1 MKKIRAGVIGAGSW
15 ATVAHLPTLKGRSEV
30 ELVAI
35 CRKGDDLLSSLKTQ
49 FKVDIASEDY
59 LDVINQDLDV
69 IVVASPPSL
78 HHEHASAALLSGAHV
93 LCEKPMT
100 ISSSQSW
107 DLVQIAKDVNREL
120 LIGFSW
126 NYMPIVQQAFVQLQK
141 KSIGRLEQMS
151 IQMSTQ
157 TRELLANFGPYP
169 GASTEQIPE
178 QNTWTNP
185 SISGGGYGQ
194 AQLSHAL
201 GLAFRLEPQ
210 RVHKAFAFMASP
222 LDAPVELHDAI
233 SYRFSD
239 GAIGS
244 LSGSS
249 SHMGAWQNKDELQVR
264 AIGDQGQFLVDLHR
278 ECVYIW
284 YADGTEV
291 NLKLPINAGVV
302 DNYAAA
308 NALVDVA
315 LGDLQ
320 ANRAPGELGALT
332 VEALELAYSSAATGA
347 VASRE
352 GKSV

>member
-15 ATVAHLPTLKGRSEV
+15 ATVAHLPTLQGRSEV

-35 CRKGDDLLSSLKTQ
+35 CRKGDDLLSSLKAQ
-49 FKVDIASEDY
+49 FNVEIASENY
-59 LDVINQDLDV
+59 LDVVNQELDI

-78 HHEHASAALLSGAHV
+78 HYEHASAALRSGAHV

-100 ISSSQSW
+100 ISSLQSW
-107 DLVQIAKDVNREL
+107 ELVKIANDVNREL

-126 NYMPIVQQAFVQLQK
+126 NYMPIVQHAFEQLQK
-141 KSIGRLEQMS
+141 KSIGTLEQMS

-157 TRELLANFGPYP
+157 TRELLANLGPYP
-169 GASTEQIPE
+169 GASTEQVPE

-185 SISGGGYGQ
+185 INSGGGYGQ

-210 RVHKAFAFMASP
+210 RVSEAFAFMSSP

-233 SYRFSD
+233 SYRFSN
-239 GAIGS
+239 GAIGTV
-244 LSGSS
+244 SGGS

-264 AIGDQGQFLVDLHR
+264 AIGDHGQFLVDLHR

-284 YADGTEV
+284 YVDGTEV
-291 NLKLPINAGVV
+291 NLKLPINAGAV
-302 DNYAAA
+302 DNYGAA

-332 VEALELAYSSAATGA
+332 VEALELAYQSASTGA
-347 VASRE
+347 VAILEARTP
-352 GKSV
+352 

>member
-1 MKKIRAGVIGAGSW
+1 MRKLRAGVIGAGSW
-15 ATVAHLPTLKGRSEV
+15 ATVAHLPTLKDRSEV
-30 ELVAI
+30 ELIAI
-35 CRKGDDLLSSLKTQ
+35 CRKGDDLLSSLKSQ
-49 FKVDIASEDY
+49 FNVNIASEDY
-59 LDVINQDLDV
+59 LDVINQELDI
-69 IVVASPPSL
+69 IVVASPPSF
-78 HHEHASAALLSGAHV
+78 HHEHTSAALRSGAHV

-100 ISSSQSW
+100 IASSQGW
-107 DLVQIAKDVNREL
+107 DLVQIANEVNREL
-120 LIGFSW
+120 LLGFNW
-126 NYMPIVQQAFVQLQK
+126 NYMPIVQQTFIQLQK
-141 KSIGRLEQMS
+141 KGIGRLEQMN

-157 TRELLANFGPYP
+157 TRELLADLGPYP

-185 SISGGGYGQ
+185 INSGGGYGQ

-210 RVHKAFAFMASP
+210 RVSAAFAFMSSP
-222 LDAPVELHDAI
+222 LGASVELHDAI
-233 SYRFSD
+233 SYRFSS
-239 GAIGS
+239 GAIGTV
-244 LSGSS
+244 SGGS

-264 AIGDQGQFLVDLHR
+264 AIGEHGQFLVDLHR

-291 NLKLPINAGVV
+291 NVKLPRNAGAV

-315 LGDLQ
+315 LGDLS

-332 VEALELAYSSAATGA
+332 VEALELAYRSAASG
-347 VASRE
+347 VVVSRE
-352 GKSV
+352 VGSI

>member
-1 MKKIRAGVIGAGSW
+1 
-15 ATVAHLPTLKGRSEV
+15 
-30 ELVAI
+30 
-35 CRKGDDLLSSLKTQ
+35 
-49 FKVDIASEDY
+49 
-59 LDVINQDLDV
+59 
-69 IVVASPPSL
+69 
-78 HHEHASAALLSGAHV
+78 
-93 LCEKPMT
+93 
-100 ISSSQSW
+100 
-107 DLVQIAKDVNREL
+107 
-120 LIGFSW
+120 
-126 NYMPIVQQAFVQLQK
+126 
-141 KSIGRLEQMS
+141 MS